1 MSSLFRTRLE
11 KEFDKQTAWFHTS
24 IVEDLRMFEYD
35 IKGTMAHDI
44 MLHEQGIMEKED
56 LVKILGAL
64 QEILDEWKEGT
75 VEISAEYEDIHEYIE
90 DRVLEKIGIE
100 AAGNLH
106 AGRSRNDQVVLD
118 MKMYARTELLEI
130 AEKTLNLIEALVE
143 LADKHIETPMV
154 LYTHGQPAQIG
165 TFAQYLLA
173 YVEQLFRDYMRI
185 KQCYERVNTNPLGNA
200 AIGGSTLR
208 LSKMRLSELLGFD
221 DIQNNSIDAT
231 SSRDWAVECASVL
244 SILMGNISR
253 AMADFVMWSGKEYGY
268 ITLADE
274 YSSSSSIM
282 PQKKNPSTLELI
294 RGKSAEVF
302 GALAELFTMEK
313 GVPTGYYQDLQQTK
327 IPLWKAFD
335 TTKGSLEVFTGAV
348 STLQVNSEA
357 MLEQTKGSYIYA
369 VQLAERLLEQLT
381 FREAYKVTAQAV
393 SKLVEEGRTLDTL
406 SGSEV
411 EKAAKNLFDKEIKV
425 RDNIGEKIS
434 DPKEALED
442 LRSPGSPH
450 PVEAGAAVEKGRELR
465 ERYWKELDFLKVKL
479 EISSDNLKNAIQLH
493 TS

>member
-1 MSSLFRTRLE
+1 MSRLFRTRLD
-11 KEFDKQTAWFHTS
+11 KEFDEETAWFHTS
-24 IVEDLRMFEYD
+24 VLEDYRMFEED
-35 IKGTMAHDI
+35 IRGTMAHDI
-44 MLHEQGIMEKED
+44 MLHEQGIMDKED
-56 LVKILGAL
+56 LVQILGAL
-64 QEILDEWKEGT
+64 QEILDEWKEGK
-75 VEISAEYEDIHEYIE
+75 VEIGAEYEDVHEYIE
-90 DRVLEKIGIE
+90 ERVIEKIGIE

-118 MKMYARTELLEI
+118 MKMYSRKELLEI
-130 AEKTLNLIEALVE
+130 AEKTLKLIEALLE
-143 LADKHIETPMV
+143 LADEHIETPMV

-165 TFAQYLLA
+165 TFAHYLLA
-173 YVEQLFRDYMRI
+173 YVDQLFRDYIRI

-208 LSKMRLSELLGFD
+208 LSKMRVNELLGFD

-231 SSRDWAVECASVL
+231 SSRDWAVESASVL
-244 SILMGNISR
+244 SILMGNMSR
-253 AMADFVMWSGKEYGY
+253 AMADLVMWSGKEYGY

-282 PQKKNPSTLELI
+282 PQKKNPSTLELV

-335 TTKGSLEVFTGAV
+335 TTKASLDIFTGAIN
-348 STLQVNSEA
+348 TLQVNEEA

-369 VQLAERLLEQLT
+369 VQLAERLLDQLT

-393 SKLVEEGRTLDTL
+393 SKLEDAGRTLDTL
-406 SGSEV
+406 KGAEV
-411 EKAAKNLFDKEIKV
+411 EDAALELFDKKINV
-425 RDNIGEKIS
+425 RDDIGQKIC

-450 PVEAGAAVEKGRELR
+450 PVEAGAAVEKGRELK
-465 ERYWKELDFLKVKL
+465 ERYWKELDFLNIKL
-479 EISSDNLKNAIQLH
+479 QIASDNMKNAIQTH
-493 TS
+493 RS